1 MGRLK
6 SSDGSEEVKK
16 AQGSLKKEKTAKKRT
31 KARWT
36 EDRKSEAIKVKEVVT
51 EEEKGQKTKRK
62 KVKGKGKDKKKQQQ
76 PEGHVHE
83 SAGQGKALKYLEK
96 WDTDSDNWKFEKCR
110 QIWLLQNCY
119 DLAKIPDA
127 KFDTLLKY
135 MASIRGKMRESA
147 LESAQAKVSQDDSW
161 SEEIEAGKTEAD
173 LILEKKKTR
182 QPEKVVQRAR
192 DVVEML
198 A

>member
-1 MGRLK
+1 MGK
-6 SSDGSEEVKK
+6 IAPTDGPEEIKK
-16 AQGSLKKEKTAKKRT
+16 ALKKKRT

-36 EDRKSEAIKVKEVVT
+36 EDRKGEAKAKDATTEGEKVK
-51 EEEKGQKTKRK
+51 KTKRK
-62 KVKGKGKDKKKQQQ
+62 KGKGKGKDKKKKEQ

-96 WDTDSDNWKFEKCR
+96 WDTDHDSWKFEKCR

-119 DLAKIPDA
+119 DLTKIPDA

-135 MASIRGKMRESA
+135 MASIQGKMRESA
-147 LESAQAKVSQDDSW
+147 LEAAREKVAQDDSW
-161 SEEIEAGKTEAD
+161 AEAIEAGKTEAD
-173 LILEKKKTR
+173 LILERKRTR
-182 QPEKVVQRAR
+182 QPTKVVQRAR
-192 DVVEML
+192 DVAKML

>member
-1 MGRLK
+1 MKEKRK
-6 SSDGSEEVKK
+6 SLEGSEEVSKK
-16 AQGSLKKEKTAKKRT
+16 SKKPRT

-36 EDRKSEAIKVKEVVT
+36 EDRKSEAKAKDAVT
-51 EEEKGQKTKRK
+51 EKERKQKK
-62 KVKGKGKDKKKQQQ
+62 KGKSKKKKLS
-76 PEGHVHE
+76 EGHVHE

-96 WDTDSDNWKFEKCR
+96 WETDRGNWKFEKCR

-135 MASIRGKMRESA
+135 MASIQGKMRESA
-147 LESAQAKVSQDDSW
+147 LESAREKVAQDDSW
-161 SEEIEAGKTEAD
+161 EEEIEAGKTEAD
-173 LILEKKKTR
+173 LILERKKTR
-182 QPEKVVQRAR
+182 QPTKVVQRAR
-192 DVVEML
+192 DVAEML

>member
-1 MGRLK
+1 MGK
-6 SSDGSEEVKK
+6 IAPTDGPEEDKK
-16 AQGSLKKEKTAKKRT
+16 ALKKKRT

-36 EDRKSEAIKVKEVVT
+36 EDRKSEAKAKDATTEGEKVK
-51 EEEKGQKTKRK
+51 KTKRK
-62 KVKGKGKDKKKQQQ
+62 KAKGKSKDKKKKKEQ

-96 WDTDSDNWKFEKCR
+96 WDTDHDSWKFEKCR

-135 MASIRGKMRESA
+135 MASIKGKMRESE
-147 LESAQAKVSQDDSW
+147 LESARAIVSEDDTW
-161 SEEIEAGKTEAD
+161 REEMEAGKSEAD
-173 LILEKKKTR
+173 LILERKKTR
-182 QPEKVVQRAR
+182 QPEKVVQRAH

-198 A
+198 C